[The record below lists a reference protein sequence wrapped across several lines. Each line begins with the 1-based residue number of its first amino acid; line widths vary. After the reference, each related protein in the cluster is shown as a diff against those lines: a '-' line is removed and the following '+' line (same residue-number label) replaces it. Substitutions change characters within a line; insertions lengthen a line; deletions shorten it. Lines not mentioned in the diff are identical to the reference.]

1 MPVRV
6 VIASDGKKG
15 HLNQSLVAAR
25 MLGDENPM
33 VVTLRKDFNELPLR
47 LRFASLGRGAI
58 TRAGARGLVERK
70 MFDELPIGLTTLG
83 NGKLPQDKDLRIFT
97 VSTGTSVATANLV
110 LARMLQADPIVCM
123 TPSLLPRKL
132 FRLNLVPPHDVKDRE
147 HLPENIIVTPA
158 ALSHHDEIASF
169 DMANQLARDNNLNP
183 DFEYIAM
190 AIGGPSN
197 SAPWR
202 EETVIEGLREVLK
215 TAEVHEQKLL
225 VSTSRRTPDWCR
237 NWLIANYVGNPA
249 VSYFLDANNSELNP
263 LPGFFVLADGVVV
276 TCDSFS
282 MVGEAVN
289 SGHRPI
295 VIKVNEP
302 PQSVKEAEFKVE
314 KLDKMNRAV
323 MNLSNEGLVDIAND
337 AFEIRGCIIRRS
349 RRKKPNLLYERVM
362 DEVRQ
367 RLNIPEEVRV

>member
-1 MPVRV
+1 M
-6 VIASDGKKG
+6 I
-15 HLNQSLVAAR
+15 
-25 MLGDENPM
+25 
-33 VVTLRKDFNELPLR
+33 VTLRKDFNELPLR
-47 LRFASLGRGAI
+47 LRFASMGRGAV
-58 TRAGARGLVERK
+58 TKAGARGLVERK
-70 MFDELPIGLTTLG
+70 MFDELPIGLSTMG
-83 NGKLPQDKDLRIFT
+83 NGRLPQDKELRIFT
-97 VSTGTSVATANLV
+97 VSTGTTVATANLV
-110 LARMLQADPIVCM
+110 LARMLSADPVVCM

-132 FRLNLVPPHDVKDRE
+132 FKLNLVPPHDVKDRD
-147 HLPENIIVTPA
+147 HVPDNVIVTPT
-158 ALSHHDEIASF
+158 ALSYHDELSSF
-169 DMANQLARDNNLNP
+169 DMANELARQNNLNP
-183 DFEYIAM
+183 EFEYLAV

-202 EETVIEGLREVLK
+202 EETVIDGLKEILK
-215 TAEVHEQKLL
+215 TAEVHDQKLL

-249 VSYFLDANNSELNP
+249 VAYFLDASKSEENP

-323 MNLSNEGLVDIAND
+323 MTLSNEGLVDIAND
-337 AFEIRGCIIRRS
+337 AFEIRGCIIRRT
-349 RRKKPNLLYERVM
+349 RRKKPNLLFERVM
-362 DEVRQ
+362 DAVRQ
-367 RLNIPEEVRV
+367 RLNIPEEVTAQ

>member
-1 MPVRV
+1 
-6 VIASDGKKG
+6 
-15 HLNQSLVAAR
+15 
-25 MLGDENPM
+25 MLGDEDPM
-33 VVTLRKDFNELPLR
+33 ILTLRKDFNELPLR
-47 LRFASLGRGAI
+47 LRFASLGRGAV
-58 TRAGARGLVERK
+58 TRGGARGLVERK
-70 MFDELPIGLTTLG
+70 MFEELPIGLTSLG
-83 NGKLPQDKDLRIFT
+83 NGKLPHDPALRIFT
-97 VSTGTSVATANLV
+97 VSTGTAVATANLV
-110 LARMLQADPIVCM
+110 LARLLQADPVVCM

-147 HLPENIIVTPA
+147 HQPENIIVTPT
-158 ALSHHDEIASF
+158 ALSFHDEIASF
-169 DMANQLARDNNLNP
+169 DMANELARDNNLNP
-183 DFEYIAM
+183 DFQYIAL

-197 SAPWR
+197 SALWR
-202 EETVIEGLREVLK
+202 EETVIEGLKEVLR

-237 NWLIANYVGNPA
+237 NWLISNYVGNPA
-249 VSYFLDANNSELNP
+249 VAYFLDASKTDSNP

-282 MVGEAVN
+282 MIGEAVN

-295 VIKVNEP
+295 IIKVNEP
-302 PQSVKEAEFKVE
+302 PPSVKETEFKVE

-337 AFEIRGCIIRRS
+337 AFEIRGCIIRRT
-349 RRKKPNLLYERVM
+349 RRKKPNLLFERVM

-367 RLNIPEEVRV
+367 RLNIPEEVTAG

>member
-1 MPVRV
+1 MAVKV

-15 HLNQSLVAAR
+15 HLNQSLVVAR
-25 MLGDENPM
+25 MLGDLKPM
-33 VVTLRKDFNELPLR
+33 VVTLRKEFNELPLR
-47 LRFASLGRGAI
+47 LRFASVGRAAI
-58 TRAGARGLVERK
+58 TKAAARSLVERR
-70 MFDELPIGLTTLG
+70 MFEELPIGLTSLG
-83 NGKLPQDKDLRIFT
+83 NGRLPQDRDLRIFT
-97 VSTGTSVATANLV
+97 VSTGTAAATANLV
-110 LARMLQADPIVCM
+110 LARLLNAEPVVCM
-123 TPSLLPRKL
+123 TPSLLPRNR
-132 FRLNLVPPHDVKDRE
+132 FRLNLVPPHDVKDRDN
-147 HLPENIIVTPA
+147 LPENIIVTPT
-158 ALSHHDEIASF
+158 ALSYHDEIASF
-169 DMANQLARDNNLNP
+169 DMANELARENKLNP
-183 DFEYIAM
+183 DYEYIAV

-202 EETVIEGLREVLK
+202 EETVIDGLKEVLK

-237 NWLIANYVGNPA
+237 DWLITNYAGNPA
-249 VSYFLDANNSELNP
+249 VAYFLDASKTDDNP

-302 PQSVKEAEFKVE
+302 PPSVKEAEFKVE

-323 MNLSNEGLVDIAND
+323 MNLSDEGLVDIAND
-337 AFEIRGCIIRRS
+337 AFEIRGCIIRRT
-349 RRKKPNLLYERVM
+349 RRKKPNLLYGRVL
-362 DEVRQ
+362 DAVRQ